1 MENIPQV
8 IGELGFPI
16 AMVMVLVWF
25 IIQNQKWHRE
35 DSKEWRDAIANNTAV
50 MQRILGILDVKEDV

>member
-35 DSKEWRDAIANNTAV
+35 DSKEWRDAISNNTAV
-50 MQRILGILDVKEDV
+50 MQRILGILDVKGDA